1 MPSSLR
7 SRAAMAQRLSKRAVL
22 CSLFLA
28 FATSAAV
35 QPQYFTPARPD
46 EQHGPQQ
53 IQASPKDQLRPET
66 NTRPSLSAARV
77 EQEIQKRI
85 KANPAMATAN
95 VTARVDNHSVVLSGT
110 VDSSRQHDLA
120 LLIAHSWAGQ
130 RKIVDHIKRRS

>member
-1 MPSSLR
+1 MPSNLR
-7 SRAAMAQRLSKRAVL
+7 SRAAIAHRLSQRVVL

-28 FATSAAV
+28 FATSAVA
-35 QPQYFTPARPD
+35 QPPYFTPARPD

-66 NTRPSLSAARV
+66 NTRRSLSAARV

-85 KANPAMATAN
+85 NSNPAMATAN
-95 VTARVDNHSVVLSGT
+95 VTARVDTQSVVLNGT

-130 RKIVDHIKRRS
+130 RKIVDHIKRRM